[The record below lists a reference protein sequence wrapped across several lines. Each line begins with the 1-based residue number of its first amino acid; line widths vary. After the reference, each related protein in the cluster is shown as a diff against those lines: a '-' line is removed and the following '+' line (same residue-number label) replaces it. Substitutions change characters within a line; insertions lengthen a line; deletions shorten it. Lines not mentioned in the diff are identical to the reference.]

1 MDHNASEDFAVL
13 IDTWCSNS
21 ASLLNRA
28 VKIYKEKN
36 KDILLKKVLYIADMF
51 SKGSNTTIFYSAFDA
66 LSTTRPDLAWWN
78 VPITRKDN
86 KIISINK
93 VDVYSVWNFPDPD
106 LTLVPYASKDKTLT
120 LNQMLTANKSPEGN
134 DIYRMLVIST
144 LNAFTGIKNKI
155 NTISAE
161 NINISLYAELE
172 ENITPGRSLTSYNP
186 KTSITIKK
194 LEPGEENNLTS
205 IKWTPP
211 SKGKYRLQLKVDP
224 DNTIT
229 ESDEDNNLSNIVE
242 LYVVKNIIEGEKLY
256 TVSPVDKK

>member
-28 VKIYKEKN
+28 VNIYKEKN

-51 SKGSNTTIFYSAFDA
+51 SKGGNTTIFYSAFDST
-66 LSTTRPDLAWWN
+66 STTRPDLAWWN

-93 VDVYSVWNFPDPD
+93 IDVYSVWNFPDPD

-120 LNQMLTANKSPEGN
+120 LNQMLTANKSSEGN
-134 DIYRMLVIST
+134 DVYRMPVIST

-211 SKGKYRLQLKVDP
+211 SKGKYFLQLKVDP
-224 DNTIT
+224 ANTIT
-229 ESDEDNNLSNIVE
+229 ESNEDNNLSNIVE

-256 TVSPVDKK
+256 TVSPIDTK